1 MTRTIILLV
10 VFGIAMGMLET
21 IVVVYLRMLYYP
33 EGFDFPLKLI
43 NSKVY
48 GIELLRELATLVM
61 LGSISYLA
69 GKKLYVRLAYFLLTF
84 ATWDIFY
91 YIWLK
96 ALLNWPA
103 TLLDWDILFL
113 FPITWVGPVL
123 APIICSLVMLI
134 ISGLI
139 LSLENKGI
147 SVNFIINE
155 WLIILLGSIVIFYT
169 FIKDYSALIFT
180 GGFPNQFFRLST
192 NAQFQQMVM
201 QYVPYDYPWIW
212 FGFGIIVILSAI
224 YLWLRRYIQIKSN
237 SARN

>member
-1 MTRTIILLV
+1 MLLV
-10 VFGIAMGMLET
+10 VFSTAMGMLET

-43 NSKVY
+43 DSKVY

-69 GKKLYVRLAYFLLTF
+69 GKKFYVRLAYFLLTF

-96 ALLNWPA
+96 AIHNWPA

-113 FPITWVGPVL
+113 IPITWVGPVL

-147 SVNFIINE
+147 SVNFKINE
-155 WLIILLGSIVIFYT
+155 WLIILLGSTMIFHT
-169 FIKDYSALIFT
+169 FIKDYSTLIFT
-180 GGFPNQFFRLST
+180 GDFTNQFSRLST
-192 NAQFQQMVM
+192 NARFQQMVM

-212 FGFGIIVILSAI
+212 FGFGIIVILFAI
-224 YLWLRRYIQIKSN
+224 YLWLRRYLQITSN
-237 SARN
+237 SVRNSN